1 MATDQE
7 IRDAGF
13 KYIPKQKYLQNPYE
27 LPVAPPPPPDGGIT
41 NTNAFTNSGGN
52 DFSVYNPDPNTISNE
67 NYRPNYDYRRFSEYN
82 SDPST
87 ADIKQMDMNQNYFYP
102 PEKSNFEKMLSK
114 GINYIPGVGM
124 AKKGLEFLGDQ
135 IGPYIPPN
143 RRAIMENELSRQ
155 GIMVN
160 DIGQIVQGQGDYNT
174 AENIMAGYNANKVT
188 QKTIDKRQ
196 GTIEKTLA
204 DKYNMSPIDIAAV
217 KAGTYTG
224 PVETDLIG
232 RYGALDEFGNTLD
245 LTNTKTDKIFDFEED
260 EKEKKKK
267 NTAINRYLTNKKETK
282 AAANAKTVAD
292 AQAAVTMQT
301 NNFVPPSGITGGG
314 RAYDYEGRS
323 NQYGTHDSTISA
335 PQAQT
340 NQESYRGGNNG
351 SNSVSAGSGG
361 GASYSNS
368 AKTGAKDGFG
378 YGLKKGGRAGYFFGG
393 RVNYKIGGVVHPDGR
408 KGFFKGAQADT
419 SKGESMSPGTDASGG
434 FRGGDNDGGAS
445 DNPPVTVVN
454 NNPVDISTV
463 TKSVGNYEIPVGLE
477 ALMADKGR
485 LQAVLNADNIL
496 DKNLG
501 AEFTYDNGPYQVG
514 FNADMEGDKSLNANY
529 TRNNSNYSFDLND
542 GGGQFKFTK
551 TFANGGLAG
560 LL

>member
-1 MATDQE
+1 MLTESEFNNSQARFNYNGYADYMNQMNEMNTTQSDNTQDGNKFNFMDYLPFGSKS
-7 IRDAGF
+7 ISGSIMRGIGSFMPDMD
-13 KYIPKQKYLQNPYE
+13 PRQKALNQFYDVNNGTIQSGLMKGYNP
-27 LPVAPPPPPDGGIT
+27 V
-41 NTNAFTNSGGN
+41 SGG
-52 DFSVYNPDPNTISNE
+52 FLNT
-67 NYRPNYDYRRFSEYN
+67 
-82 SDPST
+82 
-87 ADIKQMDMNQNYFYP
+87 
-102 PEKSNFEKMLSK
+102 
-114 GINYIPGVGM
+114 
-124 AKKGLEFLGDQ
+124 
-135 IGPYIPPN
+135 
-143 RRAIMENELSRQ
+143 
-155 GIMVN
+155 
-160 DIGQIVQGQGDYNT
+160 
-174 AENIMAGYNANKVT
+174 
-188 QKTIDKRQ
+188 
-196 GTIEKTLA
+196 
-204 DKYNMSPIDIAAV
+204 
-217 KAGTYTG
+217 
-224 PVETDLIG
+224 
-232 RYGALDEFGNTLD
+232 
-245 LTNTKTDKIFDFEED
+245 
-260 EKEKKKK
+260 
-267 NTAINRYLTNKKETK
+267 
-282 AAANAKTVAD
+282 
-292 AQAAVTMQT
+292 
-301 NNFVPPSGITGGG
+301 ITGGRFG
-314 RAYDYEGRS
+314 DPTNYGLQNAYQKRMD
-323 NQYGTHDSTISA
+323 TINKTLQRKYTDKGLSFDNTELDERLKSLQDA
-335 PQAQT
+335 KINESMMLDKVNENTAYKNELGNSYSGGQT
-340 NQESYRGGNNG
+340 TTNVGGQNITSYNDPFDPGGGEKDGGFIDG
-351 SNSVSAGSGG
+351 SNRRPF
-361 GASYSNS
+361 NS
-368 AKTGAKDGFG
+368 
-378 YGLKKGGRAGYFFGG
+378 GGRAGYFFGG